1 MKYLLI
7 TTFIFVFSQNI
18 YADEIVSIVS
28 DSNVTAR
35 SEQSGQVEHSIMDES
50 LEPALSS
57 EGSFQSA
64 NIEFSKVDYYEYS
77 DSPNYKPKER
87 VIVGGIVPFIPI
99 RTTIDASVEDPGLL
113 QKSVSFMMY
122 FKQNF

>member
-7 TTFIFVFSQNI
+7 TAFIFIFSQNI
-18 YADEIVSIVS
+18 FADEVVSSVS
-28 DSNVTAR
+28 ESVGT
-35 SEQSGQVEHSIMDES
+35 EQSDQDDYSIMDEGLDS
-50 LEPALSS
+50 ALSTKS
-57 EGSFQSA
+57 SFQSA
-64 NIEFSKVDYYEYS
+64 NIEFSKVDYYEFT
-77 DSPNYKPKER
+77 DSPDYKPKER

-99 RTTIDASVEDPGLL
+99 RTTIDASVEDPGLI